1 METGRVINR
10 RYLLQRLVKQGQ
22 YSVVYQGIDQVLQR
36 VVTVKAV
43 PAPHIPVYRAAVK
56 LTASFSHPNIVGL
69 YDLIIEAETLYV
81 VQEYVEGDDFAAL
94 LQLPLMPHIVA
105 GIGSQICQALIYA
118 GASSRRVS
126 HGDLTPGAVIRDH
139 TGLVRVNNFALPSD
153 LTYFEHWSIMGGS
166 ETVVSDSELPYGTQS
181 DGRRA
186 DDTRAVGLLLYQLL
200 ASRVPGTRAV
210 EPRPDG
216 RLSFQR
222 NVPPELCETIA
233 RAVVRQHPQAINTP
247 EDLYAELKTLSETLE
262 PPVPVA
268 VPATSSYPQN
278 EPALARQLSP
288 APAVGG
294 KLATAL
300 PTRDADHP
308 GSGLPSQ
315 SPGQSANLPIANIA
329 PSAPTVADASFKLAA
344 ARQAAYPEPIA
355 RSRRSS
361 LLMILLIGLLA
372 FGLLFVVGYF
382 AGQYLIH

>member
-22 YSVVYQGIDQVLQR
+22 YSVVYQGIDQVLHR
-36 VVTVKAV
+36 VVAVKSV

-69 YDLIIEAETLYV
+69 YDLVIEPETLYV
-81 VQEYVEGDDFAAL
+81 VQEHIEGDDFAAL
-94 LQLPLMPHIVA
+94 LQLPLMPHVVA
-105 GIGSQICQALIYA
+105 DIGSQICQALIYA
-118 GASSRRVS
+118 GGSSRRVS
-126 HGDLTPGAVIRDH
+126 HGDLTPGAVIRDR

-153 LTYFEHWSIMGGS
+153 LTYFEHWSIMGGGD
-166 ETVVSDSELPYGTQS
+166 TVVSDSELPWGAQS
-181 DGRRA
+181 EGRRT

-200 ASRVPGTRAV
+200 TSRVPGTRAV

-216 RLSFQR
+216 RLSFLR
-222 NVPPELCETIA
+222 NVPPELCETVA

-247 EDLYAELKTLSETLE
+247 EDLYAELKTLAETLE

-268 VPATSSYPQN
+268 VPVTSSYAQN

-300 PTRDADHP
+300 PIRDADHS
-308 GSGLPSQ
+308 GSRLPPR
-315 SPGQSANLPIANIA
+315 SPGQSAKVPVANVA
-329 PSAPTVADASFKLAA
+329 PSAPTIAGPSFKLAGQPRA
-344 ARQAAYPEPIA
+344 TYPEPTA
-355 RSRRSS
+355 RSGRST

-372 FGLLFVVGYF
+372 FALLFVVGYF